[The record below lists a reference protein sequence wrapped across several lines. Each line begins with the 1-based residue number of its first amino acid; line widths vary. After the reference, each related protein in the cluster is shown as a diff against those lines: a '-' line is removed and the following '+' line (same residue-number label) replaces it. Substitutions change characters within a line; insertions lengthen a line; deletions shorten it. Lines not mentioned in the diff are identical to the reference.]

1 MFWKC
6 RILRQQFLVRD
17 ISTSYMWYSGAFPQS
32 HARSAFCSDW
42 WINCCVWR
50 WGNCRCVSKGTKAA
64 LGRDGWPPTI
74 PTTAPPRQLP
84 TGWWS
89 NLGNASCTACDLGVS
104 ASWLCARS
112 GHHGGMWGKRWHTT
126 WATVEQATKSEFSRC
141 KWNHAPLCGSLQ
153 RKSQMCPSPAR
164 SWCQQRPS
172 RDKPWINASI
182 HSSSP
187 WAPWSCQISGWVG
200 CQQRPRPEKW
210 WINASTRSS
219 SSGAPWSCPI
229 SGWVG
234 CQQRPKARQ
243 TMDQRLFSWQLG
255 RGALKLSDFWWR
267 RVPTKTKS
275 RQTME
280 QRLFSLPLFRGTLKL
295 SDFLVESGANK
306 EQGLIETGSTPIFV
320 AANQG
325 HLEVV
330 QFFRR
335 GAMTMCRLQAG
346 MKRVAENREI
356 FFNFFFSLFVTWH
369 GTTWNEMEWSGW
381 S

>member
-6 RILRQQFLVRD
+6 RILRQQFLDRE

-50 WGNCRCVSKGTKAA
+50 WGNCRCVSKGIKTA

-172 RDKPWINASI
+172 RDKPWINASF

-187 WAPWSCQISGWVG
+187 WAPWSCQISGGVG

-234 CQQRPKARQ
+234 CQQRPRHDKPWINASFHGSWGGAPWSCPISGGGGCQ
-243 TMDQRLFSWQLG
+243 QRPSP
-255 RGALKLSDFWWR
+255 DR
-267 RVPTKTKS
+267 RWS
-275 RQTME
+275 NA
-280 QRLFSLPLFRGTLKL
+280 SFRCR
-295 SDFLVESGANK
+295 SSGAPW
-306 EQGLIETGSTPIFV
+306 SCPIFGWV
-320 AANQG
+320 GCQQRARPDRDWLNSY
-325 HLEVV
+325 
-330 QFFRR
+330 FR
-335 GAMTMCRLQAG
+335 
-346 MKRVAENREI
+346 
-356 FFNFFFSLFVTWH
+356 S
-369 GTTWNEMEWSGW
+369 S
-381 S
+381 